1 MKTNWDPKAKDS
13 LRQIARYINAKFGK
27 KARVDFMQKVKD
39 TELLLRRSPNVG
51 QIDPLFDGRTIAYRS
66 VVINGLNKMVYQGNE
81 VPEGGVK
88 VPIQNLKVLVD
99 EGEKLAVIVYQ
110 NLSS

>member
-1 MKTNWDPKAKDS
+1 MKTNWDTKAKDS

-66 VVINGLNKMVYQGNE
+66 VVINGLNKMVYR
-81 VPEGGVK
+81 
-88 VPIQNLKVLVD
+88 VD
-99 EGEKLAVIVYQ
+99 GDIIYIVAFWDTRREPKEQ
-110 NLSS
+110 ANQIK

>member
-13 LRQIARYINAKFGK
+13 LRQIAHYINAKFGK

-66 VVINGLNKMVYQGNE
+66 VVINGLNKMVYR
-81 VPEGGVK
+81 
-88 VPIQNLKVLVD
+88 VD
-99 EGEKLAVIVYQ
+99 GDIIYIVAFWDTRREPKEQ
-110 NLSS
+110 ANQIK

>member
-13 LRQIARYINAKFGK
+13 LRQIARYINAKIGK

-66 VVINGLNKMVYQGNE
+66 VVINGLNKMVYR
-81 VPEGGVK
+81 
-88 VPIQNLKVLVD
+88 VD
-99 EGEKLAVIVYQ
+99 GDIIYIVAFWDTRREPKEQ
-110 NLSS
+110 ANQIK

>member
-51 QIDPLFDGRTIAYRS
+51 QIDSLFDGRTIAYRS
-66 VVINGLNKMVYQGNE
+66 VVINGLNKMVYR
-81 VPEGGVK
+81 
-88 VPIQNLKVLVD
+88 VD
-99 EGEKLAVIVYQ
+99 GDIIYIVAFWDTRKEPKEQ
-110 NLSS
+110 ANQIK

>member
-66 VVINGLNKMVYQGNE
+66 VVINGLNKMVYR
-81 VPEGGVK
+81 
-88 VPIQNLKVLVD
+88 VD
-99 EGEKLAVIVYQ
+99 GDIIYIVAFWDTRREPKEQ
-110 NLSS
+110 TNQIK

>member
-66 VVINGLNKMVYQGNE
+66 VVINGLNKMVCR
-81 VPEGGVK
+81 
-88 VPIQNLKVLVD
+88 VD
-99 EGEKLAVIVYQ
+99 CDIIYIVAFWDTRREPKEQ
-110 NLSS
+110 ANQIK

>member
-66 VVINGLNKMVYQGNE
+66 VVINGLNKMVCR
-81 VPEGGVK
+81 
-88 VPIQNLKVLVD
+88 VD
-99 EGEKLAVIVYQ
+99 GDIIYIVAFWDTRREPKEQ
-110 NLSS
+110 ANQIK